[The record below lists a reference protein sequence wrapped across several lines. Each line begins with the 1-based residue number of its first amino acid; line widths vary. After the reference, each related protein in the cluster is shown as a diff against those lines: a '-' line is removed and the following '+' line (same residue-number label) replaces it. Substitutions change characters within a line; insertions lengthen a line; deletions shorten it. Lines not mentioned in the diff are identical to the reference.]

1 MLEFFY
7 FFILDISKIIA
18 SIIMVVYH
26 EWGGVEMSF
35 KVLWFELY
43 INDDKRL

>member
-7 FFILDISKIIA
+7 FFYFRYFQDNCSYYNGSLSW
-18 SIIMVVYH
+18 V
-26 EWGGVEMSF
+26 GVEMSF